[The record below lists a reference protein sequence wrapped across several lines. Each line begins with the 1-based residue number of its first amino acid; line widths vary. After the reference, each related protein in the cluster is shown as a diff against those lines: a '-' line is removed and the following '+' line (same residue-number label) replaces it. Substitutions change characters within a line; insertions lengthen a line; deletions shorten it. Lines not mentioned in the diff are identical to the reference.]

1 MTADAASSPRLPH
14 SRADEA
20 RALVKLALPIAIAQ
34 AGQALMGFVDT
45 VVVGR
50 AGTSALAAV
59 GLANMLF
66 FAVSGFGIGMMAGLD
81 PLVSQAFV
89 ALLPG
94 RARALLWQGGYLAV
108 GLGLALAVP
117 ILLAPALLPLFGVA
131 PAELAQVRGYLLLRA
146 PSLPLVFL
154 YFSTRSYLQAAAITR
169 PLVVATVVANLF
181 NLGAD
186 IVLVFGGGVLPA
198 WAGPLRLIPA
208 LGAKGAAIATT
219 LCCIVQWAVVALAV
233 RLVPAP
239 EQESGRPRRR
249 LHLPDLRQA
258 ARVGLPI
265 GLHIGAEIG
274 VFALAGLLSARFGP
288 ASVSAHQIAISFASL
303 TFTVAMGIGNA
314 GSVRVGWAVGAHD
327 TRQARQSGFVAFAAG
342 AGFMT
347 LSGLFFALFPEPL
360 ARAAGAPPDV
370 LALAAPLLM
379 VSAVFQ
385 VSDGVQGVGAGVLR
399 GAGEAHFTFLANMVG
414 HYAIGL
420 PVALLL
426 GFVLGLGV
434 VGIWWGLCVGLTAV
448 ALALLWRFHRV
459 SAGTIR
465 PLDG

>member
-1 MTADAASSPRLPH
+1 MTAAAAPH
-14 SRADEA
+14 SRTDEV

-66 FAVSGFGIGMMAGLD
+66 FAVSGFGMGMMAGLD
-81 PLVSQAFV
+81 PLISQAFG
-89 ALLPG
+89 ARLPG

-108 GLGLALAVP
+108 GLGLALCVP
-117 ILLAPALLPLFGVA
+117 ILLAPAVLPLFGVG
-131 PAELAQVRGYLLLRA
+131 PAELAQVKSYLLIRA

-154 YFSTRSYLQAAAITR
+154 YFSTRSYLQAAAYTR
-169 PLVVATVVANLF
+169 PLVIAVVAANVF
-181 NLGAD
+181 NVGAD
-186 IVLVFGGGVLPA
+186 ILFVFGGAELPG
-198 WAGPLRLIPA
+198 WMGPLRWVPA
-208 LGAKGAAIATT
+208 MGAAGAALATT
-219 LCCIVQWAVVALAV
+219 LCCIVQWVVVVLAV
-233 RLVPAP
+233 RLVPVQ
-239 EQESGRPRRR
+239 EQASGRSRRQ
-249 LHLPDLRQA
+249 LHWPDIQRA
-258 ARVGLPI
+258 VRVGLPI

-274 VFALAGLLSARFGP
+274 VFALAGLLAARFGP

-314 GSVRVGWAVGAHD
+314 GSVRVGWAVGAHN

-342 AGFMT
+342 TAFMS
-347 LSGLFFALFPEPL
+347 LAALFFALFPEPL
-360 ARAAGAPPDV
+360 ARLAGAPPDV
-370 LALAAPLLM
+370 LKLAAPLLM

-426 GFVLGLGV
+426 GYHLGQGV
-434 VGIWWGLCVGLTAV
+434 VGIWWGLCVGLTSV
-448 ALALLWRFHRV
+448 ALALVWRFHRI

-465 PLDG
+465 PLVD